1 MKYRVTRT
9 PLTTRG
15 ELVCSG
21 RVSSSCSTNDTRRV
35 NLVGRVCRC
44 QRGNQNVYIEDNTM
58 AKWQTTIY
66 KTYTDWID
74 IINRGG
80 ILQWFY
86 FILVREMVNVMRKHI
101 ILKTLLLEA
110 LIKTMLTQ
118 YIIYGTLLLGQLCK
132 DVERVILV

>member
-58 AKWQTTIY
+58 AK
-66 KTYTDWID
+66 
-74 IINRGG
+74 
-80 ILQWFY
+80 
-86 FILVREMVNVMRKHI
+86 
-101 ILKTLLLEA
+101 
-110 LIKTMLTQ
+110 
-118 YIIYGTLLLGQLCK
+118 
-132 DVERVILV
+132 

>member
-58 AKWQTTIY
+58 AKCQTTIY

-74 IINRGG
+74 KINRGG
-80 ILQWFY
+80 ILQWLY
-86 FILVREMVNVMRKHI
+86 FILVREMVNVMRKHNPENTVI
-101 ILKTLLLEA
+101 RSAHKNYADTVYHIW
-110 LIKTMLTQ
+110 
-118 YIIYGTLLLGQLCK
+118 YITIGT
-132 DVERVILV
+132 VV